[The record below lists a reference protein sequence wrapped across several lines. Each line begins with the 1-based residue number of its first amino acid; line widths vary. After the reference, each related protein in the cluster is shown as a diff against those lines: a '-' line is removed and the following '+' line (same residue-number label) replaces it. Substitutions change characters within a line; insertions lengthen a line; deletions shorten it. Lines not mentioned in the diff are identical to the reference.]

1 MNILKKFQIHKTAY
15 MNILKNFQIHK
26 TAYMNNLNKRY
37 PIKGFW

>member
-37 PIKGFW
+37 PIKGF